1 MPHLSAGGRRL
12 EYARHGPAPAA
23 APTLVFLHEGL
34 GSVSTWRDFPRRLA
48 DATGCGALVYSRA
61 GYGGSDRVPLPRPLR
76 FMHEEARVLPEVMDA
91 ASVREAVLVG
101 HSDGA
106 SIALVHAGSAPSAR
120 VRALALEAPHVFCE
134 DVTVRSIE
142 RAAESY
148 LSGDLRRALERHHG
162 PNVDVAFWGWNR
174 AWLDPGFRS
183 WNLEEFLPGIRV
195 PVLLVQGED
204 DEYGTLRQLGAIEAG
219 CAGPVRRLVLP
230 DCGHAPHRDQP
241 ERTLAA
247 MTAFVRDALA

>member
-134 DVTVRSIE
+134 DVAVRSIE
-142 RAAESY
+142 RAAENY

-174 AWLDPGFRS
+174 AWLDPGFRG
-183 WNLEEFLPGIRV
+183 WDLRGWLPSIGA
-195 PVLLVQGED
+195 PVLVVQGTD
-204 DEYGTLRQLGAIEAG
+204 DPYGTLAQVDAIERGVAG
-219 CAGPVRRLVLP
+219 RFERCVVPG
-230 DCGHAPHRDQP
+230 CGHHPHREQR
-241 ERTLAA
+241 EITLAA
-247 MTAFVRDALA
+247 MTGFAAGLAS

>member
-1 MPHLSAGGRRL
+1 VPYLEAGGRRL
-12 EYARHGPAPAA
+12 EYAWHGPPPEA

-34 GSVSTWRDFPRRLA
+34 GSVSSLRGFPARLA
-48 DATGCGALVYSRA
+48 DATGCGAFVYSRA
-61 GYGGSDRVPLPRPLR
+61 GYGASDPVPLPRPLS
-76 FMHEEARVLPEVMDA
+76 FMHDEARVLPEVLDA
-91 ASVREAVLVG
+91 AGVREAVLVG

-106 SIALVHAGSAPSAR
+106 PSSR

-142 RAAESY
+142 GAAVSYRA
-148 LSGDLRRALERHHG
+148 GDLKRALERHHG
-162 PNVDVAFWGWNR
+162 ANVDVAFWGWNR

-183 WNLEEFLPGIRV
+183 WNLEEFLPRIRV
-195 PVLLVQGED
+195 PVLLVQGER
-204 DEYGTLRQLGAIEAG
+204 DEYGTLRQVEAIEAA

-241 ERTLAA
+241 QRTLAA
-247 MTAFVRDALA
+247 MAAFVLEALA